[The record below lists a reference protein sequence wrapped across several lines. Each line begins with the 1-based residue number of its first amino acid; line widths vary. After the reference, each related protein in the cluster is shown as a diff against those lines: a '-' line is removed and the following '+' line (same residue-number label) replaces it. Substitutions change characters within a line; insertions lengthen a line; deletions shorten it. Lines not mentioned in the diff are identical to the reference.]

1 MTGLSER
8 QQVTVWLTEAIVAG
22 ARTVQR
28 WQQGKPVSSDRVAGL
43 GPRPGRRQVP
53 PSKLSERERKGL
65 LAVANSAEFGHLPP
79 SQIVPRL
86 ADRGESLA
94 SESTFYRVLRAENQL
109 TLRRVALGQP
119 LAPRATGNPSRW
131 LT

>member
-8 QQVTVWLTEAIVAG
+8 RQVTVWLTEAIKAG
-22 ARTVQR
+22 ARQDRACAVLGLSTRTVQR
-28 WQQGKPVSSDRVAGL
+28 WQADEIVRSDRVAGL

-53 PSKLSERERKGL
+53 PSKLSERERINL

-86 ADRGESLA
+86 ADQGEYLA
-94 SESTFYRVLRAENQL
+94 CESTFYG
-109 TLRRVALGQP
+109 VA
-119 LAPRATGNPSRW
+119 
-131 LT
+131 